1 MNNLEVVDSHHH
13 LWNLDCNYYP
23 WLVDKEEH
31 EFFLGDYSSLKKN
44 YMPNNYQADSKKF
57 NVIATVHVE
66 AEWDR
71 FNQVGE
77 TNWLTKVN
85 AQFGMPNAIV
95 GHVWLAA
102 KNCEDVLKG
111 HQKYPLFKG
120 VRSKPITSLNPN
132 DQKPK
137 GRGSMHDEAWRNGLA
152 ILAEYNLSFD
162 LRVPYWHLYEAAQII
177 SELPKLSV
185 VLNHTGFPWDRSPRG
200 LSEWRHAMKVI
211 AQCPNVFLK
220 LSELGLK
227 DAAWTVDN
235 NRGVVLDAIDIFGV
249 ERCMWA
255 SNFPVAGLRVS
266 YENQLTGMLEILG
279 HLSRT
284 DIDKIFKFNAA
295 QFYKIDLSEPA
306 KGR

>member
-1 MNNLEVVDSHHH
+1 
-13 LWNLDCNYYP
+13 
-23 WLVDKEEH
+23 
-31 EFFLGDYSSLKKN
+31 
-44 YMPNNYQADSKKF
+44 MP
-57 NVIATVHVE
+57 V
-66 AEWDR
+66 
-71 FNQVGE
+71 
-77 TNWLTKVN
+77 
-85 AQFGMPNAIV
+85 
-95 GHVWLAA
+95 
-102 KNCEDVLKG
+102 
-111 HQKYPLFKG
+111 
-120 VRSKPITSLNPN
+120 
-132 DQKPK
+132 
-137 GRGSMHDEAWRNGLA
+137 
-152 ILAEYNLSFD
+152 
-162 LRVPYWHLYEAAQII
+162 WHLYEAAQII